1 MADADFKKIKVNPFD
16 DDIVTEPRDIP
27 ASVLGLNEA
36 PLRALVD
43 SFAELENDE
52 LPRHEI
58 RASKAQLIISP
69 DRGYGKSH
77 LLGRLFKELDDRATL
92 IYLRPFED
100 PQKCWHSILLQTVQ
114 ELERTDN
121 PGPESETNPRQIG
134 AFANGVVSHLAADY
148 IAQGDAVGYSTV
160 AEAVQLLRKHPL
172 EVFRITNESE
182 SWYAWIQGIFG
193 SRKEFQKL
201 GAKLKARIPKLQGR
215 EEAWLRV
222 LYAYAFSSSDGA
234 GKNIALKWIR
244 GEPLE
249 PEEVEEVQL
258 AAADN
263 QAKADMTPAETNVL
277 SFERLA
283 GLCRLAAFYRPFL
296 FCFDQTE
303 FYASDPALVKTLG
316 NCIQK
321 LFAEVPNQLTVVTA
335 NQENW
340 TKDLSPKIEPPQRD
354 RFSRPIELESI
365 DVAQAKELIRNRLMA
380 VGLDFRHVE
389 DFYGDKWLTEIFETG
404 RMSVRSL
411 LQRSADRFRGF
422 KGQPAA
428 EPKKPKVRIEE
439 LFKTQVNLVR
449 SKPALQ
455 AYSQDALMW
464 FTQKL
469 AEGVKGITVSK
480 VSINKWF
487 STKWTLGDQSVFFAF
502 EGGDNSQRWKVI
514 AKEALAIS
522 KSDGAILMIVFRTPD
537 LAPVP
542 KPGWKAIGPTIQEAR
557 QAGLRIHPLEP
568 NSVCEFHAA
577 RDLYSD
583 ALQGNVDEK
592 PADILAWLKD
602 YFADRIVALF
612 QAKGSAEVKRTKEAS
627 QPTPVTAAT
636 EPVSAA
642 QQMEI
647 LKFVEKRR
655 WVSVDDVLKQ
665 LKLTTTVEMVLK
677 SIEGTSIKAFPGP
690 KTIVLQWRKAPS
702 A

>member
-1 MADADFKKIKVNPFD
+1 MADTDFKKITVNPFD

-27 ASVLGLNEA
+27 ASVLGLNDA
-36 PLRALVD
+36 PLRSLVEA
-43 SFAELENDE
+43 FANLETGE

-58 RASKAQLIISP
+58 KASKAQLLISP

-77 LLGRLFKELDDRATL
+77 LLGRLFKALDDRATL

-134 AFANGVVSHLAADY
+134 AFGNGVISHLAADY
-148 IAQGDAVGYSTV
+148 LAQGEVAGYEKV
-160 AEAVQLLRKHPL
+160 ADAVQLLRRHPL
-172 EVFRITNESE
+172 EVFRITNETE
-182 SWYAWIQGIFG
+182 SWYAWIKSLFE

-201 GAKLKARIPKLQGR
+201 ASKLNARIPNLGGR

-222 LYAYAFSSSDGA
+222 LYAYAFPSQDGM

-244 GEPLE
+244 AEPLE
-249 PEEVEEVQL
+249 PEEVEQIHLVS
-258 AAADN
+258 ADN
-263 QAKADMTPAETNVL
+263 QAKGDMTAAEINVL

-283 GLCRLAAFYRPFL
+283 GLCRLAGFYRPFL

-321 LFAEVPNQLTVVTA
+321 LFAEVPNQLTVITA

-365 DVAQAKELIRNRLMA
+365 DVAQAKELIRDRLIA
-380 VGLDFRHVE
+380 VGLDFRNVE
-389 DFYGDKWLTEIFETG
+389 DFYGAKWLTEIFQPG
-404 RMSVRSL
+404 RMSVRAL
-411 LQRSADRFRGF
+411 LQRSSDRFRSLR
-422 KGQPAA
+422 GQSPV
-428 EPKKPKVRIEE
+428 ETKKPKARIEE

-469 AEGVKGITVSK
+469 ADGIKGIEVSK
-480 VSINKWF
+480 VAGNKWF
-487 STKWTLGDQSVFFAF
+487 STKWTLGEQAIYFAF
-502 EGGDNSQRWKVI
+502 EGGDNSQRWKVV
-514 AKEALAIS
+514 AKEAIGII
-522 KSDGAILMIVFRTPD
+522 KIGGAKMLIVFRTED
-537 LAPVP
+537 LATVP
-542 KPGWKAIGPTIQEAR
+542 KLSWKAIGPTIEEAR
-557 QAGLRIHPLEP
+557 KAGLRIHLLEP
-568 NSVCEFHAA
+568 TSVCEIHAA

-583 ALQGNVDEK
+583 ALQGNIDEK
-592 PADILAWLKD
+592 AADILAWLRN
-602 YFADRIVALF
+602 YFEVRALSLF
-612 QAKGSAEVKRTKEAS
+612 QSKKPPELKPTGEAS
-627 QPTPVTAAT
+627 KPATATSPSLT
-636 EPVSAA
+636 ESQKSEV
-642 QQMEI
+642 

-655 WVSVDDVLKQ
+655 WVSVAEVIKQ
-665 LKLTTTVEMVLK
+665 LKPSISVEVLLK
-677 SIEGTSIKAFPGP
+677 GIEATSIKAFPGP
-690 KTIVLQWRKAPS
+690 KTIILQWRKAAS